1 MKKSFDSLQDDLESH
16 TVGTRFKGLNRE
28 TKKIDELRQRRN
40 IPELAEGSE
49 LYVIDDDD
57 DDSND
62 ELG

>member
-1 MKKSFDSLQDDLESH
+1 MPKISSQLDNRSAEFLDNAEHL
-16 TVGTRFKGLNRE
+16 RGLV
-28 TKKIDELRQRRN
+28 DELRQRRN